1 MKVNKK
7 EAALLQKAI
16 RKWSDEALINPDQAK
31 SLSHSFEESKFDW
44 QTLSFYAFV
53 FAIASIII
61 SAVALLADKWLMQLF
76 DKIVDASEEYKAVF
90 FSISSIVLF
99 FYGQRIRKRKPN
111 NVYSHSALNLLGIMT
126 SGVALGYFSIII
138 GEGSGHFSIFVL
150 IAALL
155 YGFLGIFFKSRML
168 WTTALMSIFIWFGV
182 ETSYIADWQPYF
194 WNMNIIVRYIPFS
207 IIIISILLVVDQFS
221 VKKFYYA
228 ETLIFFCVCFLG
240 ALWMTSI
247 FGNQPS
253 IASWST
259 VSQSTFLPWSLALLL
274 CSILVVWLGVRYE
287 RAIFRETGI
296 IFIILNVYSRY
307 FEYGWELLH
316 PTVFFAFLGLSF
328 WLIGKKAEKIWT
340 ISSFKKS

>member
-16 RKWSDEALINPDQAK
+16 KKWSDEALINPDQAK
-31 SLSHSFEESKFDW
+31 TLSHSFEESKFDW
-44 QTLSFYAFV
+44 QSLSFYAFV

-76 DKIVDASEEYKAVF
+76 DKIVDASDEYKAVF

-99 FYGQRIRKRKPN
+99 FYGQRIRKRKPD
-111 NVYSHSALNLLGIMT
+111 NVYSHTALNLLGIMT
-126 SGVALGYFSIII
+126 SGVALGYFSIVF
-138 GEGSGHFSIFVL
+138 GNGSGHFSVFVL

-155 YGFLGIFFKSRML
+155 YGFLGFYFKSRML
-168 WTTALMSIFIWFGV
+168 WITALLSIFIWFGV
-182 ETSYIADWQPYF
+182 ETYYIADWQPYL

-207 IIIISILLVVDQFS
+207 IIIISILLVVNRFS
-221 VKKFYYA
+221 VKNLFYA
-228 ETLIFFCVCFLG
+228 ETLVFFCVTFLG
-240 ALWMTSI
+240 ALWMASI

-253 IASWST
+253 IASWSMF
-259 VSQSTFLPWSLALLL
+259 SQSSFLPWSLALLL
-274 CSILVVWLGVRYE
+274 CSILVVWLGVKYE
-287 RAIFRETGI
+287 RAIFREIGI

-307 FEYGWELLH
+307 FEYGWALLH
-316 PTVFFAFLGLSF
+316 PTVFFACLGVSF

-340 ISSFKKS
+340 IGSFKKS